1 MRAQLSLEGN
11 SGQLHSGD
19 TLPLPPAASDPH
31 PPAERRAGSPVG
43 GKNAVGIGELA
54 FESQQRSEIAVA
66 AIALA
71 RPWRRSS
78 SSSNHRGQSYQ
89 QQSGHGDAY
98 WRSKRHDD
106 AEVMLLWQ
114 LTGNKLGTNKALH
127 VFPSS

>member
-43 GKNAVGIGELA
+43 GKNVVGIGELT

-78 SSSNHRGQSYQ
+78 SSSNQ
-89 QQSGHGDAY
+89 
-98 WRSKRHDD
+98 
-106 AEVMLLWQ
+106 
-114 LTGNKLGTNKALH
+114 GTK
-127 VFPSS
+127 